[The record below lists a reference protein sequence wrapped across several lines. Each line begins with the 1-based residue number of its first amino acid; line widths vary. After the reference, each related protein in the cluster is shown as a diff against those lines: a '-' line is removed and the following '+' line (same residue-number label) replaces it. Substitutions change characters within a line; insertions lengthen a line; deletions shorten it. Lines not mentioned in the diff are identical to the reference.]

1 MAGGRPVKVMCK
13 SGYFLSSCLGV
24 AEDQGMWGVVIV
36 IVWQLD
42 LQLSMQSVPIA
53 TNVSSNPI
61 HWEVYSIQHY
71 VIKFFSELRQ
81 VSGFLQV
88 LRFPSESVTQTAML
102 DSDPYMLSL
111 IRRQPDDK
119 KTEQISY
126 LFNLLKFLTFLV
138 MTTVQQIHVYQTQFF
153 RS

>member
-1 MAGGRPVKVMCK
+1 
-13 SGYFLSSCLGV
+13 
-24 AEDQGMWGVVIV
+24 
-36 IVWQLD
+36 
-42 LQLSMQSVPIA
+42 MQSVPIT
-53 TNVSSNPI
+53 TNVVSSNPI
-61 HWEVYSIQHY
+61 HWEVYSIQHN

-111 IRRQPDDK
+111 IRRQPVDI

-138 MTTVQQIHVYQTQFF
+138 MTTD
-153 RS
+153 